1 MSTEFK
7 DNLAT
12 STAGVG
18 HNQPAAMTEDE
29 CKSLAVVAFKETDEA
44 NKQLGTAV
52 QRMAAAVMAHHAN
65 MVANAG
71 KGVEIIRL
79 SKVCHPDEA
88 MGRATLQKAMVAFFI
103 PGRIV
108 TVVKTDA
115 DKTAKRDAESKH
127 VKLVRDGLDLA
138 SILSLCMVELSAYD
152 KATGLWNVPISL
164 LCTEGFEVETTAKT
178 LALDG
183 TAWVAR
189 KLVAGGKPE
198 YESFMA
204 SVARL
209 RDMRKPKTA
218 RAPGAGGDQDGKV
231 TIRSKVADLMLSLRA
246 TDKGK
251 PVYPSLSS
259 LEDAD
264 RNALVTLVKWYETA
278 KAADAANATK
288 PTRKAA

>member
-1 MSTEFK
+1 MVTELK
-7 DNLAT
+7 TELAT
-12 STAGVG
+12 STASIG
-18 HNQPAAMTEDE
+18 HNQPSAMTEEE
-29 CKSLAVVAFKETDEA
+29 CKSLAGVAFKETDEA

-71 KGVEIIRL
+71 KGIEIIKL

-103 PGRIV
+103 PGRII
-108 TVVKTDA
+108 TAVKTDA
-115 DKTAKRDAESKH
+115 DKAAKRDAESKH

-138 SILSLCMVELSAYD
+138 SILALCMVELSAYD

-164 LCTEGFEVETTAKT
+164 LCSDGFSVETDAKT
-178 LALDG
+178 LTMDG

-198 YESFMA
+198 YESFMS

-218 RAPGAGGDQDGKV
+218 RAPGGNGDTDGKV
-231 TIRSKVADLMLSLRA
+231 TIRSKIADLLLNLRA

-251 PVYPSLSS
+251 AVYPSLSA

-264 RNALVTLVKWYETA
+264 RNALVALVKWYETA
-278 KAADAANATK
+278 KAADAAK